1 MCLLISWLNLFL
13 ITYPTNECLF
23 THPKLSLQQLP
34 AIFGTYLSA
43 LLRTFFLYKVEFKMI
58 QSRITRS
65 LHILQQIKHKNYLY
79 FNGPFKN
86 VLQN

>member
-1 MCLLISWLNLFL
+1 
-13 ITYPTNECLF
+13 
-23 THPKLSLQQLP
+23 
-34 AIFGTYLSA
+34 
-43 LLRTFFLYKVEFKMI
+43 MI